1 MTKNSSESQP
11 KSLRTR
17 LGERLWGK
25 TKERNGLPELSAE
38 SAANIAE
45 ANSLLENHCLVVYA
59 NHMSIRDAEIAV
71 TLALSKLS
79 NAKRFL
85 VPAGMRHYDLGRD
98 MKNGILLRA
107 LRILNVHVIPVV
119 QKSDLESYPEA
130 KRAQLL
136 LNLKTRTER
145 LFAKKGSVY
154 GITPEGT
161 RNKETGQLQQANT
174 GIAQLEKY
182 APKDRPLI
190 YVPVAIILNKFSN
203 QPEVVVG
210 EPQTLAQTIDSSHK
224 KVDLSSLQQVAD
236 MHMYRLSTLMQE
248 HMRGYYS

>member
-1 MTKNSSESQP
+1 
-11 KSLRTR
+11 
-17 LGERLWGK
+17 
-25 TKERNGLPELSAE
+25 
-38 SAANIAE
+38 
-45 ANSLLENHCLVVYA
+45 
-59 NHMSIRDAEIAV
+59 
-71 TLALSKLS
+71 
-79 NAKRFL
+79 
-85 VPAGMRHYDLGRD
+85 MRHYDLGRD
-98 MKNGILLRA
+98 VKNGMLLRA

-119 QKSDLESYPEA
+119 QKSDLESYPET
-130 KRAQLL
+130 KREQLL
-136 LNLKTRTER
+136 LNLKTRTEK

-210 EPQTLAQTIDSSHK
+210 KPQTLAQTIDSSQREI
-224 KVDLSSLQQVAD
+224 DFSSLQQVAD
-236 MHMYRLSTLMQE
+236 MHMRRLSALMQE
-248 HMRGYYS
+248 HMRGHYR